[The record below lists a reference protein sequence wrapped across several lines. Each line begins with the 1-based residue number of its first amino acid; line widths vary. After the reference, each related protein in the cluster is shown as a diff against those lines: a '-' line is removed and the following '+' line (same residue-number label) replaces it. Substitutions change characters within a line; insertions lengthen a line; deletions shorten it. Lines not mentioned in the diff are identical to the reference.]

1 MTRNSCGVDHA
12 FTVLSIALTTPLG
25 SNYRNEK
32 SIVLAMRLGASRN
45 DALTNPN
52 SRLHRIRTVT
62 YPSLLLGPHY

>member
-1 MTRNSCGVDHA
+1 MTRNSFGVDHA
-12 FTVLSIALTTPLG
+12 FTVLPIARTAPLG
-25 SNYRNEK
+25 SNYRKEQ

-45 DALTNPN
+45 DALTNPK